1 MIETIP
7 NNVDLANDKRLQ
19 RALLHW
25 QPGFLE
31 WWREVGPA
39 GFQEDRIYL
48 RTAVGV
54 AEGEWAVWDTVKMP
68 DYRWG
73 IFLARP
79 RKEESIY
86 FGDNIGGKL
95 WDQVPGEF
103 RKELRRLIVT
113 QGDTEPASVE
123 QQRLLGKCAPSLY
136 DLRNLFQINVEEGR
150 HLWAMV
156 YLLHSYFGA
165 AGREEAEELLERRS
179 GHEDHPRILQAFNK
193 PIGDWLAMFC
203 FTMFTDRDGKFQLAS
218 LAESAFDPLAR
229 STRFMLTEEAFHLS
243 VGEAGISRVI
253 RRTAELM
260 AEGTDPRSVGA
271 IPLGVIQKYIT
282 EWCSASYDLFGGED
296 SSNAASYFA
305 AGLKGRYR
313 ESDNSIYPDHK
324 ALEEA
329 YTLRVHENGQWST
342 REIPM
347 RRAMNA
353 CLLDAYLKDCHRAL
367 NKWNA
372 LLEQAGLPERLFL
385 PSTRFN
391 RHLGVFAGQTFDFEG
406 NPVTQDEFDAG
417 IREWLPAAEDYNL
430 VRESMVAVYEPGKMA
445 NWIAPPQR
453 GVGGKPLDFEYVQF
467 H

>member
-31 WWREVGPA
+31 WWREMGPA
-39 GFQEDRIYL
+39 GYQEDHIYL

-260 AEGTDPRSVGA
+260 AEGTDPHAVGA
-271 IPLGVIQKYIT
+271 IPLEVIQKYIT
-282 EWCSASYDLFGGED
+282 EWCSACYDLFGGED

-313 ESDNSIYPDHK
+313 ESDSNIYPDHE

-329 YTLRVHENGQWST
+329 YNLKVHVNGQWST

-367 NKWNA
+367 NRWNA
-372 LLEQAGLPERLFL
+372 LLEQAGLPERLIL

-417 IREWLPAAEDYNL
+417 IREWLPAAEDYKL
-430 VRESMVAVYEPGKMA
+430 VRESMVGVYEPGKMA